1 MACVID
7 SPVVVTGLMGA
18 GKTSVA
24 RLLAEALRRPL
35 RDNDDD
41 LEARYGMTAAA
52 IAAEFGADELHAR
65 EIAVLREALAARP
78 VPVIAAAASTVE
90 DPASR
95 AALHRAF
102 VVFLDGPPA
111 VLAERMLSSPHRPHF
126 QPDLVAMLT
135 EQRERRLPWLREV
148 ADVTVDCGSRT
159 PEEISAEV
167 LRHLGAA

>member
-1 MACVID
+1 AGAGTMACVID

-65 EIAVLREALAARP
+65 ESAVLREALAARP

-95 AALHRAF
+95 ATLPRA
-102 VVFLDGPPA
+102 VGVFRDCPPA
-111 VLAERMLSSPHRPHF
+111 LLAEPMLSCRPRPHRP
-126 QPDLVAMLT
+126 PA
-135 EQRERRLPWLREV
+135 P
-148 ADVTVDCGSRT
+148 
-159 PEEISAEV
+159 
-167 LRHLGAA
+167 GAI